1 VKRRLRFPNGIPR
14 ATIPEQLDAA
24 ENGQEFA
31 GVLQGLFARLERMT
45 APTTLPSEIEGE
57 EWEDEDDD
65 E

>member
-24 ENGQEFA
+24 ANGQEFA
-31 GVLQGLFARLERMT
+31 EVLQGLFAKRMT